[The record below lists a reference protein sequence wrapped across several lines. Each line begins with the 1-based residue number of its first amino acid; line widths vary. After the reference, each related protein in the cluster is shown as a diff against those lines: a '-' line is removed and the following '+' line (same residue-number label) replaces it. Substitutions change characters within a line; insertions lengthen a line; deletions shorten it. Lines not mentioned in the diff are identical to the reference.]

1 MVQTHWRFFAEMK
14 ALHFLQ
20 KNEPGYYK
28 KGKQDFS
35 LLEIFCFAGMLFVYL
50 SHLGYPALDTETDEA
65 RRALVAAE
73 MMLSGDY
80 ITPTLNGEIYLNK
93 PPLYNWI
100 ITGYFKVFDNYSMFA
115 FRLQVIVATFLLA
128 FVAYRFIK
136 KYSTHTIAFFTAF
149 AFLTNGRILIYDS
162 LQGLIDTTFALCVFS
177 SFMLTW
183 YFGERKK
190 YMQLF
195 ISTYLLCIAGYMMKG
210 LPAIVFQ
217 GFTLLTYFILT
228 KQFKKVFH
236 WAHFA
241 GGILFLL
248 ITGFYYYVYFIRND
262 FAPDVLFKNLFV
274 ESAKRTPGEFPASRG
289 IIHFLVFPLELLYH
303 FAPWT
308 IFIFACFQKKFW
320 ATVKANRFVQ
330 YCFWM
335 LLVNIFIYWVS
346 PEVYPRYLFMFLPL
360 LFFIVFFFYFQYT
373 ATDNWRSK
381 IPLYLVAF
389 LCTVLFA
396 ACFALPFVD
405 AVNKVEHIYLKC
417 FCLIAGFGFALWL
430 LYKRKALPMHAFAIA
445 IIFVRMSFN
454 WFVVEQRGARFFEAE
469 RTGKAIVS
477 QTKGSP
483 LHIMAGT
490 NVGNL
495 DGISFHV
502 STGRGEVL
510 KYSKGIIQGEYY
522 IADKKQ
528 LEGKN
533 YDSYFS
539 FTNYFAPDSLML
551 VKMR

>member
-1 MVQTHWRFFAEMK
+1 MIQIRWCFFAVMK
-14 ALHFLQ
+14 AFHFLRN
-20 KNEPGYYK
+20 NELSYYK
-28 KGKQDFS
+28 EGKQKFS

-100 ITGYFKVFDNYSMFA
+100 VTFYFKIFGNNSMFA

-128 FVAYRFIK
+128 FAAYRFIK
-136 KYSTHTIAFFTAF
+136 KYSNHTIAFFTAF

-183 YFGERKK
+183 YLGEYKK
-190 YMQLF
+190 YIALF
-195 ISTYLLCIAGYMMKG
+195 ISTYLLCTAGYMMKG

-228 KQFKKVFH
+228 KQFKKFFH

-241 GGILFLL
+241 GGALFLL
-248 ITGFYYYVYFIRND
+248 ITGAYYYIYFTRND
-262 FAPDVLFKNLFV
+262 LSPEVLFKNLFV

-289 IIHFLVFPLELLYH
+289 ITHFFVFPLELLYH

-320 ATVKANRFVQ
+320 VTVKANRFVQ
-330 YCFWM
+330 YCLWV
-335 LLVNIFIYWVS
+335 LVVNIFIYWIS

-360 LFFIVFFFYFQYT
+360 LFFIVFFFYFDQT
-373 ATDNWRSK
+373 TINNWRSK
-381 IPLYLVAF
+381 IPVYIIAF
-389 LCTVLFA
+389 LCVVLFA
-396 ACFALPFVD
+396 AGFVLPFID
-405 AVNKVEHIYLKC
+405 AVNKVQHIYLKC

-430 LYKRKALPMHAFAIA
+430 LYKRKPLPMHAFAVA

-469 RTGKAIVS
+469 KTGKAIVS

-483 LHIMAGT
+483 LHIMYGT
-490 NVGNL
+490 DVGNL

-502 STGRGEVL
+502 STGREEVL
-510 KYSKGIIQGEYY
+510 KYSKEIISGEYY

-528 LEGKN
+528 LQGK
-533 YDSYFS
+533 SYERYFA
-539 FTNYFAPDSLML
+539 FTNYFASDSLIL
-551 VKMR
+551 VRMK